1 DKATAEQYVSTYD
14 GMKIVA
20 ASMTPVIGSAA
31 ASKLSALVNEANSS
45 NAALSVSERVKENIA
60 VSEKARESSNFGQ
73 YSKAEGGVQET
84 LGIWPPNRG
93 AYGPVE
99 KVILP
104 TGELI
109 DRYGSTKGTYTSPAG
124 VPFENRAL
132 PSYSANAPYNVY
144 EILKPIDDVSKSK
157 VLPWFGQKGKGTQYE
172 LPKPVQWYIDN
183 GYLGEKK

>member
-1 DKATAEQYVSTYD
+1 MRHSRLSFDKELSECRKFGGDCQAVIDKWKKVSDEQSAQLDITLND
-14 GMKIVA
+14 NPLVA
-20 ASMTPVIGSAA
+20 LGWD
-31 ASKLSALVNEANSS
+31 
-45 NAALSVSERVKENIA
+45 KE
-60 VSEKARESSNFGQ
+60 V
-73 YSKAEGGVQET
+73 AEGGIQET

-99 KVILP
+99 KVTLP

-157 VLPWFGQKGKGTQYE
+157 VLPWFGQKGQGTQYE